1 MDFLYNI
8 DLAIFYFFNHTISN
22 SICDWFFVL
31 ITTQTNWYIAY
42 GVLIYFLLTN
52 FSWEGRAILV
62 LLILTIVISDQ
73 ISSHFLKEVVA
84 RLRPCWELP
93 DVRLLVPCGGG
104 KSFPS
109 SHAVNNFAFAV
120 VMSYYFRRY
129 RAVFYIVSVFIALSR
144 VYVGVHYPS
153 DVIAGAVIG
162 YLLALGMVFLY
173 KKYIFVIISKKLKR
187 DENE

>member
-1 MDFLYNI
+1 MDLLLNI
-8 DLAIFYFFNHTISN
+8 DLSIFYFVNHTIAN
-22 SICDWFFVL
+22 SVCDWFFVL

-42 GVLIYFLLTN
+42 GVLIYFLLTK
-52 FSWEGRAILV
+52 FGWEGRAILL

-73 ISSHFLKEVVA
+73 ISSHLLKEAVA

-120 VMSYYFRRY
+120 IMSYYFRRY
-129 RAVFYIVSVFIALSR
+129 RVVFYVIAVLVALSR

-162 YLLALGMVFLY
+162 YLVAFSIIYIY
-173 KKYIFVIISKKLKR
+173 KKYIFVIISKQLKR
-187 DENE
+187 NTNE